1 MWGRNVDMVV
11 NASLVGAGDMAVA
24 GGTAVAVAG
33 GTSMAVPVGAG
44 FIAQL
49 QAGSQMLLIVAPPP
63 LHVSNDLKSIKL
75 KNPMFISGVPL
86 LSVNIVELS
95 M

>member
-1 MWGRNVDMVV
+1 MDMGV
-11 NASLVGAGDMAVA
+11 NPSLVEDGMVGVA
-24 GGTAVAVAG
+24 DGTAVAVAD
-33 GTSMAVPVGAG
+33 GTAVAVAVDAG
-44 FIAQL
+44 FMVQL
-49 QAGSQMLLIVAPPP
+49 QPESQMLLIVAPPP

-86 LSVNIVELS
+86 LSVNIDELS